1 MASHWLFLVTF
12 QIVYEFPS
20 LSGIVGFISEWHTG
34 WWEHFTNILKQLL
47 RNSVVHRKY
56 HPRLHCMYSVITE
69 AGVQLCRFH
78 RIQAWNRHFAQHEN
92 KDTLLQMC
100 VAIHCNTFAYIT
112 IRVTSSKSVAWN
124 SQSDKVY
131 ISVSVEIVART
142 LSIRSAVIERFYRSV
157 PFITAWC
164 YAYAVLAMGLCL
176 SVTSRCSTKTAK
188 HMITQTTPHFS
199 PGTLV
204 FWRQRSPRNSTGVI
218 PYGGTKCRWGWSK
231 SATFDK

>member
-56 HPRLHCMYSVITE
+56 HPQLHCMYSVITE

-112 IRVTSSKSVAWN
+112 IRVTSSKSVAFN
-124 SQSDKVY
+124 SQSWQTLHQRFCGNCSKNTINTFSLHWTLLPQCSVHY
-131 ISVSVEIVART
+131 RVMLCIRGTSHGPVSVCHK
-142 LSIRSAVIERFYRSV
+142 SV
-157 PFITAWC
+157 L
-164 YAYAVLAMGLCL
+164 Y
-176 SVTSRCSTKTAK
+176 
-188 HMITQTTPHFS
+188 
-199 PGTLV
+199 
-204 FWRQRSPRNSTGVI
+204 
-218 PYGGTKCRWGWSK
+218 
-231 SATFDK
+231 